1 MSGGAR
7 VLRSE
12 VFDLFNQH
20 LIAAGLWIS
29 RGTIIDVTIIEAPCS
44 IKIARKERDPET
56 KQAFCS
62 DLP

>member
-1 MSGGAR
+1 MSWGTLM
-7 VLRSE
+7 LRSE
-12 VFDLFNQH
+12 VFDLFNQY

-56 KQAFCS
+56 KHALCS
-62 DLP
+62 EFP